1 MRRRGYF
8 YWQRKR
14 AIARKS
20 EILRE
25 LHGPC
30 EPDLYTGGKPGK
42 LSKGKIHCSCPL
54 CRAKTYDHPSHS
66 DMIKLE
72 ALSYREE
79 VIV

>member
-1 MRRRGYF
+1 MRNRGYY
-8 YWQRKR
+8 YWQRER

-25 LHGPC
+25 LRGPF

-54 CRAKTYDHPSHS
+54 CRAKTYDHPSHR
-66 DMIKLE
+66 DMAKLE
-72 ALSYREE
+72 ALSYIGE
-79 VIV
+79 

>member
-1 MRRRGYF
+1 MRRRGYY

-14 AIARKS
+14 AIDRKS

-25 LHGPC
+25 LRGPC

-54 CRAKTYDHPSHS
+54 CRAKTYDHPSHR
-66 DMIKLE
+66 DMAKLE
-72 ALSYREE
+72 ALSYIGE
-79 VIV
+79 